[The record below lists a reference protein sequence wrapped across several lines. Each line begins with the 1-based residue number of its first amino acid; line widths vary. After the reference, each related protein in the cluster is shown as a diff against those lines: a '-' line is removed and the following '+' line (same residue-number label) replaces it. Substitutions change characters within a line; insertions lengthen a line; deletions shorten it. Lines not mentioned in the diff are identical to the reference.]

1 MKPTE
6 TIEQLALRV
15 ASECDLFG
23 AKQPPDVAIKDFA
36 KALRSE
42 LAKQQEPVAYLKF
55 WGRQWYAG
63 HGNVEADTG
72 YEVCANV
79 DIGDDGKLAFPVYE
93 HPAITHPAAVPDAMP
108 ADRADWTT
116 GQWASHFGGRHKD
129 NNLMNYYE
137 FGSLMAVDAMMQ
149 RFGLVQRQVGWN
161 MCRDAM
167 LSAAPVPPDQFSQPV
182 KMVPPSQEAKDADEE
197 REHIICYLH
206 AIGHHEAARKL
217 YAGMCRPLNQE
228 RIDSAIAMSASKEAK

>member
-6 TIEQLALRV
+6 TIEQLKHRIA
-15 ASECDLFG
+15 
-23 AKQPPDVAIKDFA
+23 
-36 KALRSE
+36 E
-42 LAKQQEPVAYLKF
+42 LENYIEDMKY
-55 WGRQWYAG
+55 
-63 HGNVEADTG
+63 
-72 YEVCANV
+72 
-79 DIGDDGKLAFPVYE
+79 
-93 HPAITHPAAVPDAMP
+93 PAIPQPAAVPDAMP

-167 LSAAPVPPDQFSQPV
+167 LSAAPVPQ
-182 KMVPPSQEAKDADEE
+182 SQEAKDAE
-197 REHIICYLH
+197 RWSAEPPTEQGWYWHWDGVEYSSPVPISVLYSGSTRSCFVSAGQLGITQAIDCSDYLGFWMPMRQPDTD
-206 AIGHHEAARKL
+206 A
-217 YAGMCRPLNQE
+217 
-228 RIDSAIAMSASKEAK
+228 AMSASKEASDV